1 MNFVKIFKN
10 TKFMLKLVIK
20 HTPAYLL
27 WILTYNIIRS
37 LIDVTI
43 SVYLVKQVFN
53 ALENALSFSSI
64 LSLVGIMALLQIVN
78 QVLQATISSYIIP
91 IQKLKLHSKLQSDLF
106 GKAISMD
113 LECYDDPT
121 FYNDFVLSLNEIDNR
136 ANNVINEF
144 GKLIS
149 RILSV
154 VTISAILFTIEPILI
169 LCTIVVVVVS
179 SLFQRKINK
188 IGFNR
193 NISMNPT
200 IRKNDYIVRV
210 FYLRD
215 YAKELRLSNISKT
228 LLNNFEITTKEMN
241 EIVLQYNKKFVFI
254 NIIKMVLTTSV
265 FDMGV
270 MLLFAFR
277 MMVTGTL
284 TLGGYASGTNAIWQL
299 RGHLGEL
306 IDSYAS
312 FHDNSQ
318 YIERVK
324 KFLNYTPNIVSIN
337 SKTLVRNFS
346 KNIEFK
352 NLCFGYS
359 TENMILKDVNL
370 KINAGEKVAIVGL
383 NGAGKTTLIK
393 LLLRL
398 YDPVSGNIEIDN
410 IDIKNYD
417 LEYYRKGFGVV
428 FQDYNL
434 YAATLSEN
442 ILMDEISD
450 KTAVKYAIEKS
461 GLSNK
466 NIDADSNI
474 TREFDDN
481 GTVFS
486 GGESQRVAIARVFAR
501 PFHTLI
507 LDEPSSALDPV
518 AEYNF
523 NKILLEASGGKTVIF
538 ISHRLSTTQIADRIV
553 MIENGEI
560 IESGT
565 HQELMKKNGK
575 YSVMFNM
582 QAEKYRI

>member
-1 MNFVKIFKN
+1 M
-10 TKFMLKLVIK
+10 
-20 HTPAYLL
+20 
-27 WILTYNIIRS
+27 
-37 LIDVTI
+37 
-43 SVYLVKQVFN
+43 
-53 ALENALSFSSI
+53 
-64 LSLVGIMALLQIVN
+64 
-78 QVLQATISSYIIP
+78 
-91 IQKLKLHSKLQSDLF
+91 
-106 GKAISMD
+106 
-113 LECYDDPT
+113 
-121 FYNDFVLSLNEIDNR
+121 
-136 ANNVINEF
+136 
-144 GKLIS
+144 
-149 RILSV
+149 
-154 VTISAILFTIEPILI
+154 
-169 LCTIVVVVVS
+169 
-179 SLFQRKINK
+179 
-188 IGFNR
+188 
-193 NISMNPT
+193 
-200 IRKNDYIVRV
+200 
-210 FYLRD
+210 
-215 YAKELRLSNISKT
+215 
-228 LLNNFEITTKEMN
+228 
-241 EIVLQYNKKFVFI
+241 
-254 NIIKMVLTTSV
+254 
-265 FDMGV
+265 
-270 MLLFAFR
+270 
-277 MMVTGTL
+277 
-284 TLGGYASGTNAIWQL
+284 
-299 RGHLGEL
+299 
-306 IDSYAS
+306 
-312 FHDNSQ
+312 
-318 YIERVK
+318 
-324 KFLNYTPNIVSIN
+324 
-337 SKTLVRNFS
+337 
-346 KNIEFK
+346 
-352 NLCFGYS
+352 
-359 TENMILKDVNL
+359 
-370 KINAGEKVAIVGL
+370 

>member
-1 MNFVKIFKN
+1 
-10 TKFMLKLVIK
+10 
-20 HTPAYLL
+20 
-27 WILTYNIIRS
+27 
-37 LIDVTI
+37 
-43 SVYLVKQVFN
+43 
-53 ALENALSFSSI
+53 
-64 LSLVGIMALLQIVN
+64 
-78 QVLQATISSYIIP
+78 
-91 IQKLKLHSKLQSDLF
+91 
-106 GKAISMD
+106 
-113 LECYDDPT
+113 
-121 FYNDFVLSLNEIDNR
+121 
-136 ANNVINEF
+136 
-144 GKLIS
+144 
-149 RILSV
+149 
-154 VTISAILFTIEPILI
+154 
-169 LCTIVVVVVS
+169 
-179 SLFQRKINK
+179 
-188 IGFNR
+188 
-193 NISMNPT
+193 
-200 IRKNDYIVRV
+200 
-210 FYLRD
+210 
-215 YAKELRLSNISKT
+215 
-228 LLNNFEITTKEMN
+228 
-241 EIVLQYNKKFVFI
+241 
-254 NIIKMVLTTSV
+254 
-265 FDMGV
+265 
-270 MLLFAFR
+270 
-277 MMVTGTL
+277 
-284 TLGGYASGTNAIWQL
+284 
-299 RGHLGEL
+299 
-306 IDSYAS
+306 
-312 FHDNSQ
+312 
-318 YIERVK
+318 
-324 KFLNYTPNIVSIN
+324 
-337 SKTLVRNFS
+337 
-346 KNIEFK
+346 
-352 NLCFGYS
+352 
-359 TENMILKDVNL
+359 MILKDINL

-466 NIDADSNI
+466 NIDSDSNI